1 MEFLLAVVL
10 SKKLNRKIMRQKHPR
25 DTTFILVFI
34 SVVDI
39 PLKNTRHSIQFLMTR
54 SSPVD

>member
-1 MEFLLAVVL
+1 
-10 SKKLNRKIMRQKHPR
+10 MRQKHPR
-25 DTTFILVFI
+25 DITFILVLI